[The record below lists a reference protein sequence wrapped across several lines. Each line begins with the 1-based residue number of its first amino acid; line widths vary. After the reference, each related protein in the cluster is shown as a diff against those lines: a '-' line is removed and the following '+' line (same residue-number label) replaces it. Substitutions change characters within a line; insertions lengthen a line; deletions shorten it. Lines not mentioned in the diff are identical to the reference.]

1 MKKKQYVCLVFYFNN
16 WIKIKIFSI
25 FFQADKFTIGLG
37 RLDRVKIYLESES
50 DEISTSNETLS
61 DSDRSESLNYE
72 TRFWNYFLEN
82 FNFNSAKLE
91 VLKSLVY

>member
-72 TRFWNYFLEN
+72 TRF
-82 FNFNSAKLE
+82 
-91 VLKSLVY
+91 